1 MPRTGRDVD
10 VSACAL
16 IWTSRLVPSLVTSVR
31 HARCRDRLDDE
42 EHGRETGTHLCGH
55 QWEWLC
61 APSMKYDLKSYAG
74 REGRRV
80 YVRRVRATPHG
91 ASLHAARLGTRH
103 ALGPQSRVSADP
115 VSRIAVNFVK
125 HFTGLPVFFI
135 KSRQI
140 YLRAVR
146 GVRGEGFFAAI
157 LFTRVR
163 PSATRRRRAGLQASC
178 SQE

>member
-1 MPRTGRDVD
+1 MPRTGRD

-103 ALGPQSRVSADP
+103 ALGPQSQQTQSAE
-115 VSRIAVNFVK
+115 
-125 HFTGLPVFFI
+125 LPLISSNTLQVYRVFFI
-135 KSRQI
+135 KSCQI